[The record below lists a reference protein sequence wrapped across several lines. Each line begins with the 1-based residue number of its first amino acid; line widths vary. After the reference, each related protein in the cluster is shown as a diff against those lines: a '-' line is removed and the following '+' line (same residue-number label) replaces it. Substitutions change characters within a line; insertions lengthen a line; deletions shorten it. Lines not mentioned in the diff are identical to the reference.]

1 VKATESAAARRG
13 SRGRTAARCTAIA
26 LEFVLYDAVSRYMLG
41 SDL

>member
-13 SRGRTAARCTAIA
+13 SRGLTAARCAAIT
-26 LEFVLYDAVSRYMLG
+26 LEFALDDAVSRYVLG